1 MNKVTLS
8 TQPNKGMK
16 DLLPDEFL
24 VQEFMFNTWR
34 EVCLKFGYKEYQTPL
49 LESAEIY
56 RAKSGED
63 VGGKELYT
71 LTDLGGR
78 ELAIRPEMTPSVT
91 RLVAKVY
98 KESPKP
104 IRFFNVSNFCRNEK
118 PQKGRNREFWQLNA
132 DIFGDASINSDLEV
146 LSLALELM
154 LAFNPPENAFK
165 LYYNNRKLI
174 NAFLDD
180 VLKVSDERKTQLVRL
195 MDKFDKYDSRE
206 AYVKALVDLD
216 FDNEDVTKIVNF
228 LTANSLTL
236 LENFPELEAS
246 DGAKEVIFTQ
256 EALTNLGYAQYI
268 EFKPNII
275 RGFDYYDGLIFEV
288 FDANKDNPRSLFG
301 GGRYNGLAV
310 LFGIDSMPAVGFA
323 PGSETFRIFL
333 ENWNLIPELNKY
345 SDMYYLPL
353 LESVSFL
360 EALEIANKL
369 RKKGY
374 RVQTGV
380 KSVQISEGL
389 REANKLGFS
398 NVVIAGTA
406 EIARNEVQVKDM
418 KSGDQKTISV

>member
-1 MNKVTLS
+1 MSEKQLS

-24 VQEFMFNTWR
+24 VQEFMFNTWK
-34 EVCLKFGYKEYQTPL
+34 EVCLRFGYKEYQTPL

-132 DIFGDASINSDLEV
+132 DIFGDVSINSDLEI

-154 LAFNPPENAFK
+154 LAFNPPEKAFK

-180 VLKVSDERKTQLVRL
+180 VLMVSPDKKIPLVRL
-195 MDKFDKYDSRE
+195 MDKFDKYDSRD
-206 AYVKALVDLD
+206 AFVKALVDIG
-216 FDNEDVTKIVNF
+216 FDDENVTRIINF
-228 LTANSLTL
+228 LTANSQTL
-236 LENFPELEAS
+236 LECFPELES
-246 DGAKEVIFTQ
+246 SEGTKEIIYTQ

-268 EFKPNII
+268 EFKANII

-288 FDANKDNPRSLFG
+288 FDANKENPRSLFG
-301 GGRYNGLAV
+301 GGRYNGLAE

-333 ENWNLIPELNKY
+333 ENWDLIPELNKY
-345 SDMYYLPL
+345 TDMYYLPL
-353 LESVSFL
+353 LENVSFL
-360 EALEIANKL
+360 EILEIANKL
-369 RKKGY
+369 RKQGY

-380 KSVQISEGL
+380 KSVQLSEGL

-398 NVVIAGTA
+398 NVIIVGVTELAK
-406 EIARNEVQVKDM
+406 NEVQIKNM
-418 KSGDQKTISV
+418 QTGEQKTVNI